1 MPLGCGY
8 QDERKMSN
16 GNEHRKTLISCKVIR
31 QNPNHRLKSTE
42 ISSFVITYL
51 DRLFLYYVKRYSIPY
66 VINSIDTVLNMFVCT
81 ECTTL

>member
-31 QNPNHRLKSTE
+31 QNPNRRLKSTE
-42 ISSFVITYL
+42 ILSFVITYL
-51 DRLFLYYVKRYSIPY
+51 DLLFFILRKKILFSIRH
-66 VINSIDTVLNMFVCT
+66 
-81 ECTTL
+81 